1 MLTTQRKQL
10 ILQRL
15 QQEGQIVAKAFSEE
29 LGISEDTVRRDLR
42 ELAAEG
48 QLQRVHGGALPASA
62 AIGDMQVRAALADE
76 KRALGRAGAAL
87 VQPGQVVILDGGTTS
102 LQVVQHLPLTLR
114 ATVVTHSPT
123 IAVALAGHAQIE
135 VLVLGGRLFRHSMVN
150 VGASVVEAAAR
161 LRADLYLMGVTG
173 VHAQAGLTTGDFE
186 EAAVKRALH
195 ERAAETVV
203 LASADKLGAASPF
216 TIAPSAN
223 LRPWWCPPPP
233 QPLAQKAAG
242 GRREGQHRHGLISW
256 QTLRSGANGP
266 PALVQS
272 RTTPRPC
279 ARKSADRAVP
289 RARSSPA
296 PRAARSSPPPARRH
310 PVAPGQCPRLPQPC
324 GTRPQN
330 CAPGC
335 VHRGGAPVRLRR
347 SS

>member
-15 QQEGQIVAKAFSEE
+15 QQDGQIVAKAFSEE

-62 AIGDMQVRAALADE
+62 AIGDMQVRAALAPDE

-123 IAVALAGHAQIE
+123 IAVALAGHTQIE
-135 VLVLGGRLFRHSMVN
+135 VLMLGGRLFRHSMVN

-173 VHAQAGLTTGDFE
+173 VHVQAGLTTGDFE

-216 TIAPSAN
+216 TIAPLSALAALVVPASTPAA
-223 LRPWWCPPPP
+223 LRKKL
-233 QPLAQKAAG
+233 QAG
-242 GRREGQHRHGLISW
+242 G
-256 QTLRSGANGP
+256 
-266 PALVQS
+266 V
-272 RTTPRPC
+272 
-279 ARKSADRAVP
+279 K
-289 RARSSPA
+289 
-296 PRAARSSPPPARRH
+296 
-310 PVAPGQCPRLPQPC
+310 
-324 GTRPQN
+324 
-330 CAPGC
+330 
-335 VHRGGAPVRLRR
+335 VRIAMA
-347 SS
+347 

>member
-62 AIGDMQVRAALADE
+62 AIGDMQVRAALAPDE

-114 ATVVTHSPT
+114 ATVVTHSPS

-173 VHAQAGLTTGDFE
+173 VHATAGLTTGDFE

-203 LASADKLGAASPF
+203 LASADKLGAASTF
-216 TIAPSAN
+216 TIAPLSELAALVVPASTPAA
-223 LRPWWCPPPP
+223 LRKKL
-233 QPLAQKAAG
+233 QAG
-242 GRREGQHRHGLISW
+242 GVKVS
-256 QTLRSGANGP
+256 TAT
-266 PALVQS
+266 A
-272 RTTPRPC
+272 
-279 ARKSADRAVP
+279 
-289 RARSSPA
+289 
-296 PRAARSSPPPARRH
+296 
-310 PVAPGQCPRLPQPC
+310 
-324 GTRPQN
+324 
-330 CAPGC
+330 
-335 VHRGGAPVRLRR
+335 
-347 SS
+347 